1 MHVFLKRASGKGSV
15 GELLGDGANPA
26 VQEQAIAALGG
37 RVIYQAALAGA
48 LDFVLVAEL
57 PDHQAAG
64 YVCIQCC
71 ARGVHT
77 TALRAYTVDEAA
89 GVLELMGARSAV
101 SS

>member
-1 MHVFLKRASGKGSV
+1 M
-15 GELLGDGANPA
+15 
-26 VQEQAIAALGG
+26 QEQAIAALGG

-64 YVCIQCC
+64 SVCIQCC

-77 TALRAYTVDEAA
+77 TALRAYTVDEAN

>member
-1 MHVFLKRASGKGSV
+1 MFLKRASGKGSV

-37 RVIYQAALAGA
+37 RVTTRRPSRGRF
-48 LDFVLVAEL
+48 DFVLVAEL
-57 PDHQAAG
+57 PDHQAVG

-77 TALRAYTVDEAA
+77 TALRAYTVDEAN